1 MKTDPEL
8 KHFTLLPTPIL
19 APSNVT
25 VYNKTGDSLFVQW
38 SEVKG
43 EILGYRVRHQRNDTP
58 VALGKNGTLSNN
70 SSIFVCKNV
79 TAVKIEELQVY
90 TDYYVEVRAFNNATF
105 GPNATIAVFRTDEG
119 GE

>member
-25 VYNKTGDSLFVQW
+25 VYNRTGDSLFVQW
-38 SEVKG
+38 SKVKG

-58 VALGKNGTLSNN
+58 VALGTLSNN

-79 TAVKIEELQVY
+79 TAVKIEELEVY
-90 TDYYVEVRAFNNATF
+90 TDYHVEVRAFNNATF

>member
-8 KHFTLLPTPIL
+8 KHFTLLPTLIL

-38 SEVKG
+38 SEVEG

-58 VALGKNGTLSNN
+58 VNGTLSNN

-79 TAVKIEELQVY
+79 TAVKIEELEVY
-90 TDYYVEVRAFNNATF
+90 TDYHVEVRAFNNATF